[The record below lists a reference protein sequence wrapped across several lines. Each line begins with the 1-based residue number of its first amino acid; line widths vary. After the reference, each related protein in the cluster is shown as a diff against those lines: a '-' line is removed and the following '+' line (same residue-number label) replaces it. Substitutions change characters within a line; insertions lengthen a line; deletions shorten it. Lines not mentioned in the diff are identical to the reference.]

1 MSGPTDSAR
10 PLTRRQFL
18 RLSAAA
24 AGAAAAAAMAGAASA
39 STGIPRDAVPGMLID
54 ISRCAGCGAC
64 QRACGAA
71 NRLHPSTEQQQ
82 GLSTESLTFVQR
94 VSLEGGDTRW
104 VKRQCMHCIDAA
116 CASACPVS
124 ALHQTAE
131 GPIGYRAE
139 RCLGCRYCMVSCP
152 FGVPRFEW
160 QKGLTPEIR
169 KCMFCIERLR
179 AGETPACAAACPA
192 GALKFGARG
201 SLLQE
206 AHSRIAANSS
216 LVDHVYGEQEAGGT
230 AMLYISD
237 VPFEQLGFRT
247 DVTRQALPS
256 YTWQVMSKLP
266 MVVGGLAVV
275 LGGASVISRRRNG
288 SHHDEP
294 DWMRAEAVPADAQ
307 TPHADTGSGKGA

>member
-1 MSGPTDSAR
+1 MSAPAR
-10 PLTRRQFL
+10 PTRPLSRRQFL
-18 RLSAAA
+18 RLSATAV
-24 AGAAAAAAMAGAASA
+24 GAAALAAAVRPASA
-39 STGIPRDAVPGMLID
+39 STGIPRDAQPGMLID

-71 NRLHPSTEQQQ
+71 NKLHPSTEQQQ
-82 GLSTESLTFVQR
+82 GLSTESYTFVQR
-94 VSLEGGDTRW
+94 VNLEGGDTRW

-124 ALHQTAE
+124 ALHQTPE
-131 GPIGYRAE
+131 GPIAYRAE

-169 KCMFCIERLR
+169 KCMFCIERQR
-179 AGETPACAAACPA
+179 AGKTPACAAACPS

-206 AHSRIAANSS
+206 AHARIAGNSS
-216 LVDHVYGEQEAGGT
+216 FVDHVYGEQEAGGT

-247 DVTRQALPS
+247 DVTQQALPS

-266 MVVGGLAVV
+266 VVVGGLAVV
-275 LGGASVISRRRNG
+275 LGGASAITRRRNG
-288 SHHDEP
+288 PGHDEP
-294 DWMRAEAVPADAQ
+294 DWVRAEAAGPDRQ
-307 TPHADTGSGKGA
+307 TPHDENNGEGA